1 MHDPDRCA
9 GPDEYPR
16 LDPSRRIG
24 KEIPQGHYRRRA
36 LDSEVRGDRPSS
48 NVHKRS
54 SAAHRG
60 CDSGERRR
68 AVHIHLKVIALTGR
82 PSARPTSVIAA
93 KRLVPVDTRQAPQVV
108 IAVGTL
114 DDPANP
120 RVNAARQVRNHSPP
134 QRSTRGRAHFRA
146 MMAHSPLCE
155 CEVPTRFIPR
165 THRPRP
171 ASHATAQSTRIP
183 TDLTPM
189 PSNPDLR
196 LSPLPGTRTWLA
208 DS

>member
-1 MHDPDRCA
+1 MHDRDRSA
-9 GPDEYPR
+9 GPDEYSR

-24 KEIPQGHYRRRA
+24 QEIPQGHYRRRA

-60 CDSGERRR
+60 CDSWECRS
-68 AVHIHLKVIALTGR
+68 AVHIYLKVIALTGR
-82 PSARPTSVIAA
+82 PSARPTSVLAA

-120 RVNAARQVRNHSPP
+120 RVNALRQGAAVGSPNLGPRRETPGPSRYAPSAAGGDCGWHAR
-134 QRSTRGRAHFRA
+134 
-146 MMAHSPLCE
+146 
-155 CEVPTRFIPR
+155 
-165 THRPRP
+165 
-171 ASHATAQSTRIP
+171 
-183 TDLTPM
+183 
-189 PSNPDLR
+189 
-196 LSPLPGTRTWLA
+196 
-208 DS
+208 